1 MRFGII
7 GNINKPDIESTLF
20 DLLSFM
26 TKEKLEF
33 FLDKDLISKIT
44 KPEFKKRC
52 FTSSEVVRNSDVIIS
67 LGGDGTFLHTARLV
81 GNKQIPIFG
90 VNMGTL
96 GFMSE
101 VNPSE
106 MKKFI
111 KQVSKKR
118 FKVKDRVV
126 LSCKLPD
133 GKKLYGINEIV
144 VDRSYS
150 IRMMEIEILYNDEK
164 VVRFLGDGVII
175 STPTGCTGYSLSAGG
190 PIVSLESSD
199 FIITP
204 ICPHTLNVRPIIVPD
219 KGIITVK
226 VHREIDVRVTADGQ
240 NFKNIKSPIEF
251 TFEKADYTMKVINRP
266 RSSYFKTLNKKLL
279 WGKDLRK
286 Y

>member
-7 GNINKPDIESTLF
+7 GNITKPDIEKVLS
-20 DLLSFM
+20 DLLTFL
-26 TKEKLEF
+26 TREKLVF
-33 FLDKDLISKIT
+33 FADKDLISKIR
-44 KPEFKKRC
+44 KAEFKKRC
-52 FTSSEVVRNSDVIIS
+52 FTSSEVVKNSDIIIS

-81 GNKQIPIFG
+81 GKKETPIFG

-101 VNPSE
+101 VDPSE

-111 KQVSKKR
+111 KQIIENNYKTQ
-118 FKVKDRVV
+118 DRVII
-126 LSCKLPD
+126 SGELPD

-144 VDRSYS
+144 VDRANSV
-150 IRMMEIEILYNDEK
+150 RMMEIEILYDK
-164 VVRFLGDGVII
+164 QQVVRFVGDGVII

-190 PIVSLESSD
+190 PILSMDTRD

-204 ICPHTLNVRPIIVPD
+204 ICPHTLNVRPTIVPD
-219 KGIITVK
+219 KGVITVK

-240 NFKNIKSPIEF
+240 KSRIVKSPVEF
-251 TFEKADYTMKVINRP
+251 TFQKAQHVLKLIHRSN
-266 RSSYFKTLNKKLL
+266 SSYFRTLNKKLL

>member
-7 GNINKPDIESTLF
+7 GNITKPDIEKVLS
-20 DLLSFM
+20 DLLTFLS
-26 TKEKLEF
+26 KEKLEF
-33 FLDKDLISKIT
+33 FADKDLISKIR
-44 KPEFKKRC
+44 KAEFKKRC
-52 FTSSEVVRNSDVIIS
+52 FTSSEVVKNSDIIIS

-81 GNKQIPIFG
+81 GKKETPIFG

-101 VNPSE
+101 VDPSE

-111 KQVSKKR
+111 KQITENNYKTQ
-118 FKVKDRVV
+118 DRVII
-126 LSCKLPD
+126 SGELPD

-144 VDRSYS
+144 VDRANSV
-150 IRMMEIEILYNDEK
+150 RMMEIEILYDK
-164 VVRFLGDGVII
+164 QQVVRFVGDGVII

-190 PIVSLESSD
+190 PILSMDTRD

-204 ICPHTLNVRPIIVPD
+204 ICPHTLNVRPTIVPD
-219 KGIITVK
+219 KGVITVK

-240 NFKNIKSPIEF
+240 KSKIVKSPVEF
-251 TFEKADYTMKVINRP
+251 TFQKAQHVLKLIHRSN
-266 RSSYFKTLNKKLL
+266 SSYFRTLNKKLL

>member
-1 MRFGII
+1 MRFGIT
-7 GNINKPDIESTLF
+7 GNISKTDIEKVLSE
-20 DLLSFM
+20 LLEYLS
-26 TKEKLEF
+26 KEKSEF
-33 FLDKDLISKIT
+33 YVDKDLISKI
-44 KPEFKKRC
+44 KKAEFKKRC
-52 FTSSEVVRNSDVIIS
+52 FTSTEVVKNSDVIIS

-81 GNKQIPIFG
+81 GKKEIPLFG

-101 VNPSE
+101 VDPSE

-111 KQVSKKR
+111 KQIMQDNYRIKER
-118 FKVKDRVV
+118 II
-126 LSCKLPD
+126 LSGELPG

-144 VDRSYS
+144 VDRAYS
-150 IRMMEIEILYNDEK
+150 VRMMEIEVFYDEEQ
-164 VVRFLGDGVII
+164 VVRFVGDGAII

-190 PIVSLESSD
+190 PILSMESRD

-219 KGIITVK
+219 KGVITVK

-240 NFKNIKSPIEF
+240 KFKTVKSPVEF
-251 TFEKADYTMKVINRP
+251 KFRKADHVLKLIHRSH
-266 RSSYFKTLNKKLL
+266 SSYFKTLNKKLL
-279 WGKDLRK
+279 WGRDLRK